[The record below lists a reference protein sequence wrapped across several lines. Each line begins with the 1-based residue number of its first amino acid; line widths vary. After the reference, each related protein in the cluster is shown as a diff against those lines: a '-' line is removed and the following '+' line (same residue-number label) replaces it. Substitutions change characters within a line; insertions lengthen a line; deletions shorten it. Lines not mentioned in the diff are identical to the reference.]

1 MVRYYRDMLIKSILL
16 TGVSLVAWAQP
27 RGSGAISGTVV
38 QKSTGEAVRK
48 AIVSLTWD
56 GKPRSWATVM
66 TGASGRFTFDSLPAG
81 KYELRAWRNG
91 MGGAVYGGEGFTQP
105 GQFISLADGETRSG
119 LELRII
125 QPSSI
130 SGTVVDMDGDPI
142 AGAEVNLFKEGY
154 PRGVRQLVQRN
165 GARTN
170 DRGEYRVT
178 NIEPGRYYI
187 AAGQGNQPM
196 FMHITPDSPREVFLR
211 QFYGGTTDWKRAIRL
226 TVPPGE
232 LVRGVDFRLGV
243 ARAVR
248 IRGRVTGIPDAPS
261 PANNPPQHVQVTLV
275 TTGEG
280 GQVRGTMSAGA
291 SPPDYRFEIPDV
303 VPGHYRLTANILAGN
318 KNYWASQS
326 LDAGEDTGEV
336 TLALAPGTDL
346 KGQVRVE
353 GEGAEEFKKFQVTL
367 IRDLRG
373 ASGDI
378 STQTGPD
385 GRFTLEQVPP
395 GIWDIGV
402 APIPRGGY
410 LKSMRLGKQDV
421 LTEEMEIGPATD
433 AALNIVLSTRGG
445 KVEGEI
451 DSQAAAQVRTAILLA
466 PIGRYRAVMSFYAVT
481 VTDEDG
487 KFEFSGITPGQYKI
501 FACEQIA
508 PGELR
513 NPDLVA
519 GLDEFGQPIEIS
531 EGGRVRVQP
540 KVIPVEKVREAL
552 K

>member
-1 MVRYYRDMLIKSILL
+1 
-16 TGVSLVAWAQP
+16 
-27 RGSGAISGTVV
+27 VV
-38 QKSTGEAVRK
+38 QKATGEAVRK
-48 AIVSLTWD
+48 AIVSLTWH
-56 GKPRSWATVM
+56 GKPRSWATAM
-66 TGASGRFTFDSLPAG
+66 TGASGGFKFDSLPAG

-91 MGGAVYGGEGFTQP
+91 MGGAVYGGEDFTQL

-130 SGTVVDMDGDPI
+130 SGTVVDTDGDPI
-142 AGAEVNLFKEGY
+142 AGAEVNLFTEGY
-154 PRGVRQLVQRN
+154 PRGARGLVQRS

-178 NIEPGRYYI
+178 NIQPGRYYI
-187 AAGQGNQPM
+187 AAGRGNQPM
-196 FMHITPDSPREVFLR
+196 FMHVTPDSPREVLLR
-211 QFYGGTTDWKRAIRL
+211 QFYGGATDWKRATPL
-226 TVPPGE
+226 GVPPGE
-232 LVRGVDFRLGV
+232 LVRGIDFRLSV

-261 PANNPPQHVQVTLV
+261 QANNPPQYVQVTLV

-280 GQVRGTMSAGA
+280 GLIRGTMGTGA
-291 SPPDYRFEIPDV
+291 SPPDYHFEIPDV
-303 VPGHYRLTANILAGN
+303 APGRYQLTANIRAGN

-326 LDAGEDTGEV
+326 VDAVEDPGDI

-346 KGQVRVE
+346 KGLVRIE
-353 GEGAEEFKKFQVTL
+353 GEGAEQFKKFQVTL
-367 IRDLRG
+367 TRGDLRG
-373 ASGDI
+373 GSGDI

-402 APIPRGGY
+402 TPIPRGGY
-410 LKSMRLGKQDV
+410 LKSMRFGKQDV

-433 AALNIVLSTRGG
+433 AALNIVVSTRGA

-451 DSQAAAQVRTAILLA
+451 DSEAAAQTRTGILLA

-481 VTDEDG
+481 MPDEDG

-501 FACEQIA
+501 FAFEQIP
-508 PGELR
+508 PGEMR
-513 NPDLVA
+513 NPDQVA
-519 GLDEFGQPIEIS
+519 RMGEFGQPIELS
-531 EGGRVRVQP
+531 EGGSVRVQP
-540 KVIPVEKVREAL
+540 KVIPIEKLREAL